1 MSCLRTAKWMTLAAI
16 LAAPGLFAQ
25 RWEFGGAGGA
35 SFYNK
40 QSIAA
45 PAGSVDAKFNPGFAL
60 SAYFGQIGNRLGGEM
75 RYDFH
80 INEMELAGL
89 GRSVKMDG
97 RSQSFNY
104 NVLVYFAKSDSKVRP
119 YVLGGA
125 GMRYYQGTSS
135 AGIVQPLMSTAVL
148 TNTSQ
153 WKPLIVAGG
162 GVRIAA
168 SQHVHIRAEFRVN
181 MTETPTEII
190 TPVGG
195 KLDGWYFNFAPM
207 VGISYVW

>member
-1 MSCLRTAKWMTLAAI
+1 MSCLRIAKWMTLAAL
-16 LAAPGLFAQ
+16 LAAPGALAQ

-40 QSIAA
+40 RSIAA
-45 PAGSVDAKFNPGFAL
+45 PAGSVDAKFNPGFAV

-75 RYDFH
+75 RYDFN

-89 GRSVKMDG
+89 GKSVKMDG
-97 RSQSFNY
+97 RTQSFHY
-104 NVLVYFAKSDSKVRP
+104 DVLVYFNKIGSRVRP
-119 YVLGGA
+119 YVLGGV

-135 AGIVQPLMSTAVL
+135 AGVVQPLMNVAVL

-153 WKPLIVAGG
+153 WKPLVVTGG
-162 GVRIAA
+162 GIRFEATKKL
-168 SQHVHIRAEFRVN
+168 HVRAEFRVN
-181 MTETPTEII
+181 MSESPNEVI
-190 TPVGG
+190 TPVNG
-195 KLDGWYFNFAPM
+195 KLDGWWFNYAPV